1 MCQCTSQKS
10 GAKVGHFS
18 MPKQDKEKAKMWD
31 FVFLEAARFARLEQ
45 AGNPRFRCLTAIE
58 IFTSFVPYS
67 TDLSL

>member
-1 MCQCTSQKS
+1 
-10 GAKVGHFS
+10 